1 MANST
6 DEMSFLD
13 HLEALRWHLVRSVVA
28 IVVIAIAA
36 FVNKS
41 FLFDQ
46 VIFGPKNADF
56 ITFELL
62 CKFSAWLHAIYP
74 DFVDADFVC
83 IGQNMPPLQNIT
95 MAGQFTTHIMVSMV
109 GGFVMAFPY
118 VFYEM
123 WSFIKPGLKQTEIK
137 ITRGVV
143 FFTSILF
150 TLGVL
155 FGYFIITP
163 LTVNFFAT
171 YNVSD
176 EIANLPTLSTYISTI
191 TTVTLASG
199 LIFELPM
206 LIYFLTRLGIV
217 TPAFLKAYRR
227 HSIVVSLILA
237 AVITP
242 PDVFSQLLVVAPLI
256 VLYEI
261 SITIS
266 RRTIKRMNKEL
277 AN

>member
-1 MANST
+1 
-6 DEMSFLD
+6 
-13 HLEALRWHLVRSVVA
+13 
-28 IVVIAIAA
+28 
-36 FVNKS
+36 
-41 FLFDQ
+41 
-46 VIFGPKNADF
+46 
-56 ITFELL
+56 
-62 CKFSAWLHAIYP
+62 
-74 DFVDADFVC
+74 
-83 IGQNMPPLQNIT
+83 MPPLQNIT

-109 GGFVMAFPY
+109 GGFVLAFPY
-118 VFYEM
+118 VFWEM
-123 WSFIKPGLKQTEIK
+123 WRFIKPGLRKTEIK
-137 ITRGVV
+137 NTRGIV

-171 YNVSD
+171 YNVSS

-206 LIYFLTRLGIV
+206 LIYFLTRLGLV
-217 TPAFLKAYRR
+217 TPQFLKAYRR